1 VRQVQTAALILGGIL
16 LAAACSSSDDD
27 AAAPRVVQPGRPGET
42 SRVLTDDEVAALEV
56 PGHSATDVAF
66 MQGMISHHGQAVRMT
81 SLVEGRTARD
91 DLPKMAERIEVSQRD
106 EIAQMEA
113 WLTARGETV
122 PDAGAHDHGGGLMPG
137 MLTEDEFAALEA
149 ASGPEFDRLFLLFM
163 IRHHQGALQMV
174 SDLLASDDGGLEPE
188 VFQLA
193 QHIDADQRI
202 EIARLND
209 VLELVEA

>member
-1 VRQVQTAALILGGIL
+1 MGKVRFTALVVGGLL
-16 LAAACSSSDDD
+16 LATACSSSDDD
-27 AAAPRVVQPGRPGET
+27 GAAPPVVQLGGPGET
-42 SRVLTDDEVAALEV
+42 NRVLTDDEVAALEA

-66 MQGMISHHGQAVRMT
+66 VQGMIAHHGQALRMT
-81 SLVEGRTARD
+81 SLVAGRTTRD
-91 DLPKMAERIEVSQRD
+91 DLPKMAERIEISQQD

-113 WLTARGETV
+113 WLTARAERV
-122 PDAGAHDHGGGLMPG
+122 PDAAAHDHGDMLMPG

-174 SDLLASDDGGLEPE
+174 TDLLASDDGGQESE

-209 VLELVEA
+209 VLELVDA